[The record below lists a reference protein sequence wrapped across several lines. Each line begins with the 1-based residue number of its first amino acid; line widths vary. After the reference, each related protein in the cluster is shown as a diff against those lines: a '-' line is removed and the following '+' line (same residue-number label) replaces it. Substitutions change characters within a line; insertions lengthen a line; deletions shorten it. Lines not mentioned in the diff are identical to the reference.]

1 MAMYQSK
8 AMTARMWIPTW
19 TKAIT
24 LNRAS
29 CISNL
34 SDKKIL
40 NIIGVAM
47 VEKHRSTKDKWL
59 RKKYMV
65 VWRQA
70 LTLMRTI
77 LSRFPVTMTIKMVK
91 NSIN

>member
-8 AMTARMWIPTW
+8 AMTARMQIPTW

-24 LNRAS
+24 LNHAS

-34 SDKKIL
+34 PDKKIL
-40 NIIGVAM
+40 NIIGVTM
-47 VEKHRSTKDKWL
+47 VEKQRSTKDKWL

-65 VWRQA
+65 VWRQV

-77 LSRFPVTMTIKMVK
+77 LPRFPVTMTI
-91 NSIN
+91 